1 MGLGIGLID
10 AHLLASALLY
20 ARKLYTQ
27 DKRVLAVA
35 IKLKI
40 ACT

>member
-1 MGLGIGLID
+1 MALGIGLID
-10 AHLLASALLY
+10 AHLLTSALWD
-20 ARKLYTQ
+20 ACKLYTR
-27 DKRVLAVA
+27 DKWVLAVA